1 MVERCVMSEIES
13 KAYVTIRSEK
23 KLRDGG
29 EGKKSIILG
38 PLAQRPALEY
48 LCHGLQKEYSS
59 AQAKVSNN

>member
-13 KAYVTIRSEK
+13 KAYVTNRSEK

-38 PLAQRPALEY
+38 PLAQRPAP
-48 LCHGLQKEYSS
+48 GVFVSWPAKGVFFRTGKSLQ
-59 AQAKVSNN
+59 